1 MTARKPDKKPAPST
15 TKAASKIANSMAA
28 GTGAPA
34 DWERIEL
41 DYRAGIKTLRQIAD
55 EHGITHGAVNKRA
68 KRDGWERDLS
78 EKIHAKADALV
89 SKAAVSSEVSTDT
102 RLREQAVVDANAH
115 AVADVRLAHR
125 RDIRRARKL
134 TNALLDELEQQTDP
148 ETLALLS
155 QLGEM
160 LCNPDEK
167 TGRDKLNELYN
178 AVISLPERSK
188 TMKVLAESLQKM
200 VDMERQAFGMDA
212 KDSGGGD
219 APPWAAREMTDTER
233 AVRLVAALKGSN
245 GAAVRAALFQSGAAL

>member
-188 TMKVLAESLQKM
+188 TMKLLAESLQKM

-245 GAAVRAALFQSGAAL
+245 GAAVRAALFSSGAGP

>member
-1 MTARKPDKKPAPST
+1 MSTIKKSP
-15 TKAASKIANSMAA
+15 I
-28 GTGAPA
+28 
-34 DWERIEL
+34 DWEAVEL
-41 DYRAGIKTLRQIAD
+41 HYRAGIRSLKDIGAEFGVSD
-55 EHGITHGAVNKRA
+55 AGIIKRA
-68 KRDGWERDLS
+68 KRDDWERDLRA
-78 EKIHAKADALV
+78 KIQAKAEAKVSASLV
-89 SKAAVSSEVSTDT
+89 SAEVSAQTKVAE
-102 RLREQAVVDANAH
+102 RQIVDANAQ

-188 TMKVLAESLQKM
+188 TMKLLAESLQKM

-245 GAAVRAALFQSGAAL
+245 GAAVRAALFPSGAAL